1 MSLPFEESYILSL
14 LKWRTLRFVAFSC
27 SQCASSFGWVH
38 TYSISSVMTWRWD
51 FILALEMTLHSK
63 IVYIFFRVYAF
74 NSIKGP
80 IMSLYLTIS
89 LKHQFQAKLWL
100 VSWTY
105 SLLLPFLCP
114 FTSALSHLDH
124 LSLIYSLNHA
134 ISFPFP
140 SVKFYSD

>member
-1 MSLPFEESYILSL
+1 MSLLLKSSYILSI
-14 LKWRTLRFVAFSC
+14 LKGRSYRFGAFSY
-27 SQCASSFGWVH
+27 SQCVSSFGWVH
-38 TYSISSVMTWRWD
+38 TYSISFALTWRWD
-51 FILALEMTLHSK
+51 FILTLEMTLHSK

-100 VSWTY
+100 VSCTY
-105 SLLLPFLCP
+105 SLLLPFLWP
-114 FTSALSHLDH
+114 FASSLSHLDH